1 MHSGQERLH
10 TLNIEFIHINACIGY
25 IQDIF
30 IEALM
35 SHPQLSLRRK
45 IALVRA
51 VNKIIMIQNDLFA
64 RHRVRDGEEHSD
76 EMSEYSFSQERRV
89 NGKEVVGSSD
99 GSSVGASVVAPS
111 THGAAPWMKTTHTT
125 QSSHTM
131 SMNQSTYSANLQE
144 SICPFADLAKNAG
157 TSTKIWAN

>member
-1 MHSGQERLH
+1 MMHSGQERLH
-10 TLNIEFIHINACIGY
+10 SLNIEYIHINACIAF

-64 RHRVRDGEEHSD
+64 RHRVRDGEEFAD
-76 EMSEYSFSQERRV
+76 EVSEYSFSREGWL
-89 NGKEVVGSSD
+89 NGQKILGSSD
-99 GSSVGASVVAPS
+99 GSSVNEEDGASFVSTAAPS
-111 THGAAPWMKTTHTT
+111 THTT
-125 QSSHTM
+125 QSGHATST
-131 SMNQSTYSANLQE
+131 NQSAYGVNPQG